1 MYNSA
6 KNGEEGE
13 TIIETS
19 VDTSTLIQGL
29 NIRNI
34 RSQAIKRVNNKREE
48 RGISSP
54 QCVLVSGEEREEEP
68 TTFEQVT

>member
-1 MYNSA
+1 M
-6 KNGEEGE
+6 
-13 TIIETS
+13 
-19 VDTSTLIQGL
+19 DTSTLIQGL

-48 RGISSP
+48 SGISSP
-54 QCVLVSGEEREEEP
+54 QCVLVLGEEREKEEP